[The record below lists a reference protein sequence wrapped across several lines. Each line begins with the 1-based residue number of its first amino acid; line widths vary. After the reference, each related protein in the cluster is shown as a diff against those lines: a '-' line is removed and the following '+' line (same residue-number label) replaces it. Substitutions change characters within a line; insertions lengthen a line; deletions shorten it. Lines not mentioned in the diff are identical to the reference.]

1 MIEIQN
7 LTKIFKVDGGELRAL
22 DNVSLRVENGEIF
35 GIIGMSGAGKSTLLR
50 CLSML
55 ERPSS
60 GKILLDGVDLAAMR
74 GKQLRAARRNMGVV
88 FQGYNLLMQKT
99 VFDNIAFPLRLEQGR
114 TRSEI
119 RTRVDELLELVSLSD
134 KARAYPAQLSGGQKQ
149 RVAIAR
155 ALATSPELLLCDEP
169 TSALDPL
176 TTASMLALLEDI
188 NKKLGVT
195 VLIITHELSVVRRA
209 CRRVAVIGDG
219 RVCEQGFV
227 DEVFDAP
234 KSEAAKLLIRREA

>member
-7 LTKIFKVDGGELRAL
+7 LTKIFKADGGELRAL
-22 DNVSLRVENGEIF
+22 DNVSLRVDDGEIF

-60 GKILLDGVDLAAMR
+60 GKILLDGKDLASMR
-74 GKQLRAARRNMGVV
+74 GAELREARRHMGVV

-99 VFDNIAFPLRLEQGR
+99 VFDNIAFPLRLEKGR
-114 TRSEI
+114 SHAEI
-119 RTRVDELLELVSLSD
+119 RARVEELLELVTLSD
-134 KARAYPAQLSGGQKQ
+134 KSRAYPAQLSGGQKQ

-176 TTASMLALLEDI
+176 TTASMLTLLEDI